1 LVAAVLSNLG
11 QHFYTVQAD
20 PGRFHLFGGLS
31 GVAYALFGYLWMKG
45 QYEPEQGMI
54 LHPNTIT
61 TMLLWLVLCMTGLL
75 GPIANAAHV
84 VGLLVGVAF
93 GALRF

>member
-1 LVAAVLSNLG
+1 
-11 QHFYTVQAD
+11 
-20 PGRFHLFGGLS
+20 
-31 GVAYALFGYLWMKG
+31 MKG

-61 TMLLWLVLCMTGLL
+61 MMLFWLVLCMTGMV
-75 GPIANAAHV
+75 GHIANAAHV